1 MLSKEPK
8 KIEDILKNFINNSN
22 FNQQYILLK
31 IQKNWST
38 ILGNS
43 IANNCKPINYKDN
56 VLTVKVNSSVW
67 RNELKLR
74 LEIIKELINEY
85 FDKKI
90 VKEIKIR

>member
-8 KIEDILKNFINNSN
+8 NIEEILKTFINNSN
-22 FNQQYILLK
+22 FNHQYILLQ
-31 IQKNWST
+31 IQKNWSK

-43 IANNCKPINYKDN
+43 IANNCRPIIYKDS

-74 LEIIKELINEY
+74 IENIIELINEY
-85 FDKKI
+85 FNKKI

>member
-1 MLSKEPK
+1 MLSKDPK
-8 KIEDILKNFINNSN
+8 NIEEILKTFINNSN
-22 FNQQYILLK
+22 FKHQYILLQ
-31 IQKNWST
+31 IQKNWSN

-43 IANNCKPINYKDN
+43 IANNCKPIIYKND

-74 LEIIKELINEY
+74 LENIIELINEY

-90 VKEIKIR
+90 VKEIIIR